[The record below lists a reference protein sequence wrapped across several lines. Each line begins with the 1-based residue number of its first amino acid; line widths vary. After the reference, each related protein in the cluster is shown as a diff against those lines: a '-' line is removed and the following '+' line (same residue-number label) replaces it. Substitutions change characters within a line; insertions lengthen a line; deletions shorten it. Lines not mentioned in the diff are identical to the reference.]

1 VNTGHTDLA
10 ERLERGEYVVDP
22 RAVAEAMLRW
32 SDRTRDSVRLTQML
46 VAAELRFPPGGVQ
59 KP

>member
-1 VNTGHTDLA
+1 MNAGQTDLA

-22 RAVAEAMLRW
+22 HAVADAILRW
-32 SDRTRDSVRLTQML
+32 SARTRDSVRLTQML

-59 KP
+59 KT